1 MSDRA
6 FAIVVFGASGFTGQ
20 FVAREVAKNCKRKF
34 KWAVAGRSKDKL
46 EKVLQETSSEL
57 GKILAS
63 LNCKV
68 SGVFWDF
75 SIDLVT
81 VLVSNYLKTYIKLKT
96 DGQGETN
103 IAIFKR
109 FILHN
114 NIRILAR
121 EKLTLLGTTF
131 VRVCLLLGKLWTHMC
146 V

>member
-57 GKILAS
+57 GKILAILK
-63 LNCKV
+63 LNCKG
-68 SGVFWDF
+68 SDVFWDF

-81 VLVSNYLKTYIKLKT
+81 VLVLNDFKTYIELKT
-96 DGQGETN
+96 D
-103 IAIFKR
+103 
-109 FILHN
+109 
-114 NIRILAR
+114 
-121 EKLTLLGTTF
+121 
-131 VRVCLLLGKLWTHMC
+131 
-146 V
+146 